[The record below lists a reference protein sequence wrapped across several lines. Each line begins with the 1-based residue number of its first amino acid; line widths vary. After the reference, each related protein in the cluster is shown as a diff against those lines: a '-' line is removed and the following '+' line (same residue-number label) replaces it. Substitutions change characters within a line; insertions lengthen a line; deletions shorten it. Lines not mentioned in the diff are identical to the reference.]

1 MNDHQFLYIR
11 FYSDIFSEN
20 KVFLY
25 DTYRKKEKEFSKQ
38 YMDVSRLAVDS
49 QNRIL
54 IGTGDKIDFYKYEVT
69 GNTINKIGKLKEKNI
84 FDLQVENG
92 IYIIEK
98 RPRNGNIGTKLIIS
112 RDLP

>member
-1 MNDHQFLYIR
+1 M
-11 FYSDIFSEN
+11 
-20 KVFLY
+20 
-25 DTYRKKEKEFSKQ
+25 
-38 YMDVSRLAVDS
+38 
-49 QNRIL
+49 
-54 IGTGDKIDFYKYEVT
+54 
-69 GNTINKIGKLKEKNI
+69 KEKNI